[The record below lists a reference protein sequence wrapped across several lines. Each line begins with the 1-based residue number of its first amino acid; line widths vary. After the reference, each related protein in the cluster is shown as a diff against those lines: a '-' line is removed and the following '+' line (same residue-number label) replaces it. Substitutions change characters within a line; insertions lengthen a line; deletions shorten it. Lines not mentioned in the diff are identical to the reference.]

1 MKTIS
6 LTFDGYWLEAN
17 KNELPSKPGIY
28 CVYACTYNKD
38 VNTVSIRK
46 LIYVGESENVHD
58 RIDGHERLED
68 WKKQLNSGET
78 LCYSF
83 AGISGDDK
91 NRAEAAVIYHHKPP
105 CNVEYKNSFPFVDT
119 TIHTAR
125 KNATLASNFIVRNT
139 R

>member
-68 WKKQLNSGET
+68 W
-78 LCYSF
+78 
-83 AGISGDDK
+83 
-91 NRAEAAVIYHHKPP
+91 
-105 CNVEYKNSFPFVDT
+105 
-119 TIHTAR
+119 
-125 KNATLASNFIVRNT
+125 SN
-139 R
+139 